1 MLRNMLTYGKL
12 KMAAKTN
19 EIGNLKTR
27 QHEKKTL
34 LLTLKLLDND
44 PMIESKWTGKGL
56 LAFEDV
62 RNEWMAKGVIAS
74 TKKGRPPGMRKAA
87 IILLG
92 EMRISQ
98 YLKHLFSI
106 AQDKENSKELR
117 LEAVRSI
124 GKIDGEESLEF
135 LMNTL
140 WKMRELRG
148 EVLMEAINRSGG
160 SIVGKEME

>member
-1 MLRNMLTYGKL
+1 MLTYGKL

-27 QHEKKTL
+27 EHEKKTL

-44 PMIESKWTGKGL
+44 PMIESRWTGKGL

-74 TKKGRPPGMRKAA
+74 TRKGRPQTMRKAA

-92 EMRISQ
+92 EMRIPQ

-106 AQDKENSKELR
+106 AQDTEDSKELR

-148 EVLMEAINRSGG
+148 EILMEAINRSGG
-160 SIVGKEME
+160 SIAGKEME

>member
-1 MLRNMLTYGKL
+1 MLTYAKL
-12 KMAAKTN
+12 KRVAKVN
-19 EIGNLKTR
+19 DLGNLKTKE
-27 QHEKKTL
+27 HEKKSL
-34 LLTLKLLDND
+34 LLTLKLLHND
-44 PMIESKWTGKGL
+44 PMVESEWTGKGL

-62 RNEWMAKGVIAS
+62 KTEWMVKGVIAS
-74 TKKGRPPGMRKAA
+74 ARKGRAPSMRKAA

-92 EMRISQ
+92 EMREPT

-106 AQDKENSKELR
+106 AQDSEDSKELR

-135 LMNTL
+135 LMHTL

-148 EVLMEAINRSGG
+148 DILMEAINRSGG
-160 SIVGKEME
+160 SIAGKEME